1 MTAQTCRPDGVL
13 DKDQFRQVVKILE
26 KRYLTG
32 SKPEHVSDVDPFKI
46 LVGAL
51 LSHRTRDEMTDIAY
65 NELFNRYKNPAEL
78 ADADVREIAKTIKRV
93 GFYRQKAKRIKKIA
107 RIIYGER
114 GGRVPESREEL
125 MKLPGVGPKTAD
137 IVLSAAFS
145 KPEVAVDTH
154 VQAVAVRLGIASEKA
169 GYEEIKRNITT
180 LAAEEDLPIIN
191 HLFVSFG
198 REVCKK
204 PRPKCSICPI
214 TTFCKYYQTW
224 VKASAL

>member
-1 MTAQTCRPDGVL
+1 M

-65 NELFNRYKNPAEL
+65 NELFSRYKNPAEL

>member
-1 MTAQTCRPDGVL
+1 
-13 DKDQFRQVVKILE
+13 
-26 KRYLTG
+26 RYLTG

>member
-1 MTAQTCRPDGVL
+1 M

>member
-1 MTAQTCRPDGVL
+1 M

-114 GGRVPESREEL
+114 GGRVP
-125 MKLPGVGPKTAD
+125 
-137 IVLSAAFS
+137 
-145 KPEVAVDTH
+145 
-154 VQAVAVRLGIASEKA
+154 
-169 GYEEIKRNITT
+169 
-180 LAAEEDLPIIN
+180 
-191 HLFVSFG
+191 
-198 REVCKK
+198 
-204 PRPKCSICPI
+204 
-214 TTFCKYYQTW
+214 
-224 VKASAL
+224 

>member
-1 MTAQTCRPDGVL
+1 
-13 DKDQFRQVVKILE
+13 
-26 KRYLTG
+26 
-32 SKPEHVSDVDPFKI
+32 
-46 LVGAL
+46 
-51 LSHRTRDEMTDIAY
+51 MTDIAY
-65 NELFNRYKNPAEL
+65 NELFSRYKNPAEL